1 MIFSCEV
8 ANFKLRVQFFVASR
22 HWQRHMAMVDFMFI
36 FTLKHPILFIQIF
49 ICNINQGFSMKIK
62 IISFLAG
69 NRKQIELLLLIDD
82 FAGMH

>member
-1 MIFSCEV
+1 
-8 ANFKLRVQFFVASR
+8 
-22 HWQRHMAMVDFMFI
+22 
-36 FTLKHPILFIQIF
+36 
-49 ICNINQGFSMKIK
+49 MKIK